1 MRKLIVLLCCV
12 ASLAFTACND
22 GPSKEDS
29 KTETPDNAETTADE
43 LVGTWERHN
52 ADAFYILSL
61 KSDGT
66 GKLVYHEN
74 AASNTEPFRYT
85 VTGNS
90 IVVEYGKFKKQTYT
104 ASLTRDG
111 KYLVFDDGSSVYVYK
126 KRGK

>member
-22 GPSKEDS
+22 GPSKENS

-66 GKLVYHEN
+66 GKLVFHEN
-74 AASNTEPFRYT
+74 SASDTEQFRYT
-85 VTGNS
+85 VTDES
-90 IVVEYGKFKKQTYT
+90 FVVEYNKLKKDKYT
-104 ASLTRDG
+104 ISLTRDG
-111 KYLVFDDGSSVYVYK
+111 KYLVFDDGSSLYTYK
-126 KRGK
+126 KRGM